1 MNLNAIDVNL
11 LVTLDVLLREE
22 SVTKAAKVLGLSQ
35 SAVSHAL
42 GRLRELFEDQLLV
55 RSGRAMVRTGRGE
68 ALMVPLRQALGQLE
82 AVVSAGGEF
91 DPCESEAEFRIA
103 ANDYGQFVLLP
114 PLIEA
119 VQAQA
124 PGINLRVRELGSEP
138 PTRRLA
144 HGDLDVALTLGLPE
158 HVPPSLY
165 RRDLFK
171 IDLVT
176 LVREDHPQVGDEMP
190 LDCYCHLSH
199 ILVSPLGDDEGV
211 VDSTLR
217 RMGRSR
223 RVALVVPHFMIAPH
237 LVASTDMVLTTARSV
252 AESYAKFLP
261 IRLLDPPLE
270 LERGTLS
277 MVWHP
282 RSHGDEGHRWLR
294 RRIREVVSEANIMS
308 GSAAGD

>member
-22 SVTKAAKVLGLSQ
+22 SVTEAAKVLGLSQ

-42 GRLRELFEDQLLV
+42 SRLRDLFDDELLV
-55 RSGRAMVRTGRGE
+55 RSGRSMVRTGRGE
-68 ALMVPLRQALGQLE
+68 ELMGPLRQALGQLE

-91 DPCESEAEFRIA
+91 EPDTSEAEFRIG

-119 VQAQA
+119 LQAEA
-124 PGINLRVRELGSEP
+124 PRVNLRVRELGSEP

-158 HVPPSLY
+158 HVSPSLY

-171 IDLVT
+171 IDLVS
-176 LVREDHPQVGDEMP
+176 LVREGHPKVGKTME
-190 LDCYCHLSH
+190 LDCYCELPH

-211 VDSTLR
+211 VDMTLR
-217 RMGRSR
+217 RMGRRR

-237 LVASTDMVLTTARSV
+237 LVATTDMILTTSRSV

-261 IRLLDPPLE
+261 IRLLEPPLE

-294 RRIREVVSEANIMS
+294 RRIRAVADDSMPLSES
-308 GSAAGD
+308 RAGE